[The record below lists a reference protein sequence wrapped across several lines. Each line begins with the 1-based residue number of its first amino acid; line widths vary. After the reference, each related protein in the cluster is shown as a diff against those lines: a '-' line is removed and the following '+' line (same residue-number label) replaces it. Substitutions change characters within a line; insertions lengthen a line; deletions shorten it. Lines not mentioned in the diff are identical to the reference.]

1 MRLAHGMFNKNIAT
15 MHNGW
20 NKPNNGCGTPIK
32 LIKIQAL
39 TDGLYTVLCSR
50 RRVFFRPSYGPSA
63 VSNRAKSRRTKR
75 IKKDYKPIKEAKP
88 PNVSL
93 VNEVRKLYD
102 ENPPREPPRPNFKN
116 YNSFY

>member
-1 MRLAHGMFNKNIAT
+1 M
-15 MHNGW
+15 
-20 NKPNNGCGTPIK
+20 
-32 LIKIQAL
+32 

-88 PNVSL
+88 ANVSL

-116 YNSFY
+116 YNSFYWLIKNNKKFSYIGKL

>member
-1 MRLAHGMFNKNIAT
+1 MFPITITLILNTRL
-15 MHNGW
+15 
-20 NKPNNGCGTPIK
+20 
-32 LIKIQAL
+32 
-39 TDGLYTVLCSR
+39 
-50 RRVFFRPSYGPSA
+50 RRVETL
-63 VSNRAKSRRTKR
+63 TKR

-88 PNVSL
+88 ANVSL